1 MYIQN
6 NQYSVN
12 TNNVSFGKK
21 NNYLKKYMNSLKQSV
36 LDLLPNADLNVT
48 SQTFEKLNKLDKRI
62 SRPAE
67 NRAIMGVT
75 ALATQPLIDSCN
87 HKVDEETRIVSRN
100 RTIAKIL
107 AGTLVGIAVRG
118 SSYNIVKAMTEL
130 NGGKRYSKALIPK
143 AQIDYFKKHS
153 GKLSNYRSALSTA
166 IAILAMCFTNFAIDA
181 PLTVYLTNKF
191 NQKNSLISK
200 KERTVKNE

>member
-1 MYIQN
+1 M
-6 NQYSVN
+6 
-12 TNNVSFGKK
+12 K
-21 NNYLKKYMNSLKQSV
+21 NLKQSI
-36 LDLLPNADLNVT
+36 LDSLPNADLNFDKK
-48 SQTFEKLNKLDKRI
+48 TFERLRSIDKKI

-75 ALATQPLIDSCN
+75 ALATQPLIDTYN

-118 SSYNIVKAMTEL
+118 ASYNIVEKMTNL
-130 NGGKRYSKALIPK
+130 KGGKRYSKALIPK
-143 AQIDYFKKHS
+143 AQIDYFKKYS
-153 GKLSNYRSALSTA
+153 SKLSNYRSALSTT

-191 NQKNSLISK
+191 NQKSNLINK
-200 KERTVKNE
+200 KERSIKNE